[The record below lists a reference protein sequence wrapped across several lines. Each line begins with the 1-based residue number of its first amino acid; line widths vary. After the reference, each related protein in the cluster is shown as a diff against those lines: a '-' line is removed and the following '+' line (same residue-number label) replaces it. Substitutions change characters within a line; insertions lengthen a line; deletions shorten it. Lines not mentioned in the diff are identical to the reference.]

1 MASLC
6 YLVTGCAGFIGAKVA
21 ELLLADGHRVV
32 GVDNLNEAYDPRLK
46 QWRLQQLARHD
57 GFSFHQLDV
66 ADRQSLEPLF
76 APGREA
82 SAPASSAVAQQTSK
96 AGSSNYSNGNA
107 PPFAAVI
114 NLAARAG
121 VRASVLHPE
130 IYYQTNCDGTLNLLE
145 MCRRYGV
152 KKFVLA
158 STSSVYGADSAV
170 PFSEANHTS
179 RPLSPYAASKKAAE
193 VLAYTY
199 HYLHGLD
206 VTVLRYFTVY
216 GPAGR
221 PDMSVFRF
229 VRDISEGRPITVLGD
244 GNQSRDFTFV
254 DDIARGT
261 VAALRPLG
269 YEVINLGGDS
279 PIKLSELISRIAAFV
294 GREPVIV
301 RKPAHPADV
310 PATWADI
317 TKARQLLDWEPLVS
331 IGEGILKTV
340 QWYRDN
346 RELVLSL
353 ADCPL

>member
-21 ELLLADGHRVV
+21 ELLLADGHRVI

-46 QWRLQQLARHD
+46 QWRLQQLLQHS
-57 GFSFHQLDV
+57 GFCYRQLDV
-66 ADRQSLEPLF
+66 ADRQALEPLF
-76 APGREA
+76 ARGREG

-229 VRDISEGRPITVLGD
+229 VRDISEGAP
-244 GNQSRDFTFV
+244 
-254 DDIARGT
+254 
-261 VAALRPLG
+261 
-269 YEVINLGGDS
+269 S
-279 PIKLSELISRIAAFV
+279 PY
-294 GREPVIV
+294 
-301 RKPAHPADV
+301 
-310 PATWADI
+310 WAMA
-317 TKARQLLDWEPLVS
+317 TKAAILPLWTIS
-331 IGEGILKTV
+331 PEAP
-340 QWYRDN
+340 
-346 RELVLSL
+346 SL
-353 ADCPL
+353 HCARWATR